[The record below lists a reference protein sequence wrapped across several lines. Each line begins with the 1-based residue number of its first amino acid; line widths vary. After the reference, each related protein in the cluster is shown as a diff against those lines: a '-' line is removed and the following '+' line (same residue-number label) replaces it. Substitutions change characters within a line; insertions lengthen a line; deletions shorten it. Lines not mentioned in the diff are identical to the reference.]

1 MAASFCTQCGGP
13 LDAQGICQRCQTVAL
28 PVTNEPSE
36 LSGTPYETTSN
47 AYGAGSAST
56 PPPYTPPPP
65 PYTTASGAAPVYAAP
80 QVTRFSG
87 MWNWGAF
94 LLCPFW
100 LLNHGALGL
109 GIGYIIVSFIPFIGI
124 VALGMAI
131 YFGIK
136 GNDWAVQH
144 RTFSSEDQFVAV
156 QNAWRNWGIVI
167 ALIGIV
173 LGIIGAILVGIL
185 GALTGVHHH
194 Y

>member
-1 MAASFCTQCGGP
+1 
-13 LDAQGICQRCQTVAL
+13 
-28 PVTNEPSE
+28 
-36 LSGTPYETTSN
+36 
-47 AYGAGSAST
+47 
-56 PPPYTPPPP
+56 
-65 PYTTASGAAPVYAAP
+65 
-80 QVTRFSG
+80 

-100 LLNHGALGL
+100 LMNHGALWL
-109 GIGYIIVSFIPFIGI
+109 GIGYLVVSLIPFIGI

-156 QNAWRNWGIVI
+156 QNAWRNWGFVI
-167 ALIGIV
+167 AVIGIV
-173 LGIIGAILVGIL
+173 LGIIGAVLVGIL

>member
-1 MAASFCTQCGGP
+1 MAAAFCSNCGTP
-13 LDAQGICQRCQTVAL
+13 LDASGVCQRGCGGAPPVEPAVATSAGYGQTAL
-28 PVTNEPSE
+28 PGE
-36 LSGTPYETTSN
+36 Y
-47 AYGAGSAST
+47 AQSASPGGYSQGPSSGGYG
-56 PPPYTPPPP
+56 PPP
-65 PYTTASGAAPVYAAP
+65 SAAPYAAAP
-80 QVTRFSG
+80 LTRFSG

-100 LLNHGALGL
+100 LMNHGALWL
-109 GIGYIIVSFIPFIGI
+109 GIGYLVVSLVPFFGI

-144 RTFSSEDQFVAV
+144 RTFASEEQFVAV
-156 QNAWRNWGIVI
+156 QNAWRNWGIFV

-173 LGIIGAILVGIL
+173 LGIIGAIFVGIL
-185 GALTGVHHH
+185 GALSGVHHH